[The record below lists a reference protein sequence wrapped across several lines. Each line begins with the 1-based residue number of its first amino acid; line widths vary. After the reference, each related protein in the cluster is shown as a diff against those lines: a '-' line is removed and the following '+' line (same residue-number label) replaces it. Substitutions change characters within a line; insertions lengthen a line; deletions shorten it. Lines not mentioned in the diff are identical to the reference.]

1 MGIYDR
7 DYSRP
12 RGSRGMA
19 DPGGRRPG
27 RMSRWSVNT
36 WLIVINIAVF
46 VMQGFLQKTR
56 MIMPN
61 FASDPLEYFG
71 HFSSARAFFF
81 YSQNPQGGAN
91 LHLTLEVWRFV
102 TFQFLHANLS
112 HIFFNMF
119 GLFIFGG
126 MVEEYLGRKKYLAFY
141 LTCGIFGAL
150 AYLLLNMV
158 GFLIN
163 DPRTPLIGASA
174 GVFGVIVACAY
185 IQPNMIVQLLFPPI
199 PLKMKW
205 MAYGYVGLAALNLL
219 TLGTNAGG
227 DAAHI
232 GGAVAGFFFIRN
244 SHLLR
249 DFFDVFQNSNKPK
262 KPRPTR
268 RRTSAGRGDKSERG
282 KARKPS
288 EDEVDRVLRKVSAS
302 GLHSLTKKERQ
313 ILSRASEE

>member
-1 MGIYDR
+1 
-7 DYSRP
+7 
-12 RGSRGMA
+12 MA
-19 DPGGRRPG
+19 DPYAGGTRPG
-27 RMSRWSVNT
+27 RVSRWSVNT
-36 WLIVINIAVF
+36 WLIVINVAVF
-46 VMQGFLQKTR
+46 VFQGFLKKTHA
-56 MIMPN
+56 IMPN
-61 FASDPLEYFG
+61 FPPSDPLEFFG

-81 YSQNPQGGAN
+81 YTTNNQGGAN
-91 LHLTLEVWRFV
+91 LHLTLEVWRFIS
-102 TFQFLHANLS
+102 FQFLHANLM

-150 AYLLLNMV
+150 AYLILNLV

-205 MAYGYVGLAALNLL
+205 MAYGYVGIAGVNLIMQ
-219 TLGTNAGG
+219 GQNAGG

-262 KPRPTR
+262 KARPTR
-268 RRTSAGRGDKSERG
+268 ARRAPGRGQQSERG
-282 KARKPS
+282 QARKPS
-288 EDEVDRVLRKVSAS
+288 DDEVDRVLRKVSAS
-302 GLHSLTKKERQ
+302 GLHSLSKKEKE
-313 ILSRASEE
+313 ILRKASEQ